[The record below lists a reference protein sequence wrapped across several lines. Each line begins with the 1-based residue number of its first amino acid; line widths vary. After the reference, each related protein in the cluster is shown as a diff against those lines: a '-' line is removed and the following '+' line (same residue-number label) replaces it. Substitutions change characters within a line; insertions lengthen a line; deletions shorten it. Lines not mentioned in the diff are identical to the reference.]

1 MITII
6 GERPHM
12 CDECNKSFKDRFLLK
27 RHKRIHEKERP
38 FSCAHCNKVFLSKSE
53 LRRHLTVHSGAL
65 DIIYTFFY
73 ADEAPRIREFSL
85 FFSDEK
91 PFSCEYC
98 QTPFRR
104 KDNLNRHIRHHHTE
118 DFGCETR
125 ETPVVEADS
134 RSCSTKSNQ
143 QRPRQ
148 KQPRKIQPKSPG
160 KVTATFPSSHI
171 DQINSRLDSMGNITP
186 VIKTTSEVSNAVP
199 VINGPINNFRRL
211 EDRTDKKMFT
221 YTEPIPIVE
230 AVVLNCRIEEKL
242 YPQSASSH
250 NYFVRSCLKDKN
262 SRVNSYPNN
271 KLAPQE
277 NSTTVTSS
285 PIEPSLLS
293 RAIGE
298 RKDSTADV
306 YEKKIVRY
314 NDGEK
319 SNQDEDETVRKDEKT
334 CKGEENCNAY
344 RENDVVFLR
353 ESNCVS
359 TIKKHTTHQLAEGQL
374 NEKSTSNGN
383 DSEQRYCRRILRTAK
398 GSKAICIGDAELQKH

>member
-1 MITII
+1 
-6 GERPHM
+6 
-12 CDECNKSFKDRFLLK
+12 
-27 RHKRIHEKERP
+27 
-38 FSCAHCNKVFLSKSE
+38 
-53 LRRHLTVHSGAL
+53 
-65 DIIYTFFY
+65 
-73 ADEAPRIREFSL
+73 
-85 FFSDEK
+85 
-91 PFSCEYC
+91 
-98 QTPFRR
+98 
-104 KDNLNRHIRHHHTE
+104 
-118 DFGCETR
+118 
-125 ETPVVEADS
+125 
-134 RSCSTKSNQ
+134 
-143 QRPRQ
+143 
-148 KQPRKIQPKSPG
+148 
-160 KVTATFPSSHI
+160 
-171 DQINSRLDSMGNITP
+171 
-186 VIKTTSEVSNAVP
+186 
-199 VINGPINNFRRL
+199 
-211 EDRTDKKMFT
+211 
-221 YTEPIPIVE
+221 
-230 AVVLNCRIEEKL
+230 
-242 YPQSASSH
+242 
-250 NYFVRSCLKDKN
+250 
-262 SRVNSYPNN
+262 VNSYPNN

-285 PIEPSLLS
+285 PIEPPLLS

-314 NDGEK
+314 NDGDK